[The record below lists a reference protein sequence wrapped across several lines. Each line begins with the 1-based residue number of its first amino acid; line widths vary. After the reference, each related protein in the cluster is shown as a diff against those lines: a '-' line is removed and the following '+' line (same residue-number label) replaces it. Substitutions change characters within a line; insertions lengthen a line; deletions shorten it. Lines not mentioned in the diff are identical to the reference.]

1 MGQEVERL
9 QKFASVAP
17 FGKGN
22 KTVYDH
28 KYRKAMEITV
38 SPIIMRL
45 AKAKPHS
52 LIDSKSSQIPSFSM
66 IIFSTRSRG
75 RYT

>member
-28 KYRKAMEITV
+28 KYREAMEITV
-38 SPIIMRL
+38 SP
-45 AKAKPHS
+45 
-52 LIDSKSSQIPSFSM
+52 KSYDLPKLSF
-66 IIFSTRSRG
+66 IA
-75 RYT
+75 